1 MSKALGV
8 FCTSLLFLSGCV
20 SVSEGGKPSY
30 RHFRYEM
37 TVSEALNTYS
47 GVEACKLRQRHF
59 QDTYSRKT
67 EEWAESLEK
76 IHVLILMKFKWPKPI
91 FEKVRAGQLQKDM
104 SPIQAYCSVGFP
116 ESVRKGLKKGPEWS
130 QATLRAGSY
139 LFFENNKLRYWDL

>member
-1 MSKALGV
+1 MSKAFGV
-8 FCTSLLFLSGCV
+8 FCVSLLVLSGCV
-20 SVSEGGKPSY
+20 SVSEDGNPSY

-47 GVEACKLRQRHF
+47 GVEACKLRHRHF

-91 FEKVRAGQLQKDM
+91 FEKVRAGQLQKEM
-104 SPIQAYCSVGFP
+104 TPIQAYCSVGFQR
-116 ESVRKGLKKGPEWS
+116 VLGK
-130 QATLRAGSY
+130 A
-139 LFFENNKLRYWDL
+139 